1 MSAAVLSRIPG
12 LCERQL
18 RGWCRAVFEW
28 RIREPFPGEVAALF
42 DRAKA
47 LGIREDSLPLG
58 RGSAT
63 KEAGPKALPTPTTP
77 DHNRTCTRGATMAV
91 DSQYNDSACADNPP
105 KCDTW
110 QPVGAVAA
118 RVVAKAVAK

>member
-1 MSAAVLSRIPG
+1 MSATVLSRIPG

-58 RGSAT
+58 RGNAMKKDEARDAT
-63 KEAGPKALPTPTTP
+63 NIRAPLDIANLVRRL
-77 DHNRTCTRGATMAV
+77 D
-91 DSQYNDSACADNPP
+91 D
-105 KCDTW
+105 
-110 QPVGAVAA
+110 A
-118 RVVAKAVAK
+118 RKHG

>member
-1 MSAAVLSRIPG
+1 MSATVLARIPG

-47 LGIREDSLPLG
+47 LGIREDSLPMG
-58 RGSAT
+58 RGFAK
-63 KEAGPKALPTPTTP
+63 KEAGREAVGSSDPALDTRSCEGASDMP
-77 DHNRTCTRGATMAV
+77 DNRVTV
-91 DSQYNDSACADNPP
+91 SFPDSASKAASG
-105 KCDTW
+105 
-110 QPVGAVAA
+110 GAG
-118 RVVAKAVAK
+118 